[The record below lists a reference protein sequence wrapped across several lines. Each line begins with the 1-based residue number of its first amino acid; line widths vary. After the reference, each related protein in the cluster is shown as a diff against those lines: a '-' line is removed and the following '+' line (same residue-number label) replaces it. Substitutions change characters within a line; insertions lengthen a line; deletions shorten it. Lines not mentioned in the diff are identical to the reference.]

1 MGYSYPYIYIGIHL
15 NIQWHINIHFKLLSF
30 TVSQIMHVDDVTRAA
45 GYHDSLRMLR
55 RRLELLEDTVGNTR
69 RSSNRRFAAVRTT
82 IVEIR
87 VFVMALET
95 EAGRL
100 SDR

>member
-1 MGYSYPYIYIGIHL
+1 
-15 NIQWHINIHFKLLSF
+15 
-30 TVSQIMHVDDVTRAA
+30 MHVDDVTRAA

-82 IVEIR
+82 IVEKGIG
-87 VFVMALET
+87 AST
-95 EAGRL
+95 
-100 SDR
+100 